1 MKQGKCNEKKL
12 LNKKDSCDNLE
23 LKLREEIFLLKSI
36 INTVPHRIFWKN
48 TKSKYQGANTLFLE
62 DANLCQENDIIGMS
76 DYDMIWANKA
86 DKYRADDKHI
96 MEMDIDKL
104 EYEESVTNP
113 DGSLTWLSVSSV
125 PLKNK
130 NGETSGVLGIYHDIT
145 TLKEN
150 ELNLKL
156 NSDALHYQAYHD
168 VLTGLPN
175 RLLFKD
181 RLAQSISRGKL
192 HPKKIAILFMDID
205 NFKDINDSLGHLY
218 GDETLKIIA
227 KRLKKLISESDTVSR
242 FGGDEFVIL
251 IDDIHN
257 NMHVID
263 IIQKIEKSMEE
274 VIVLDESSVRIS
286 LSIGISIYPRDG
298 VTSNELLKHS
308 DIAMYRAKDAGR
320 SRYEF
325 YEKEMTEKVLS
336 RIKKETDLREAL
348 DNEDFVLY
356 YQPQFDMR
364 NKKVIGVE
372 ALVRWKYNEQQII
385 APSEFIPMLE
395 KTGLI
400 VPLGQ
405 WIAKKCMEQIVSWKK
420 QKLEIERIAIN
431 FSMLQIKEDDF
442 VSYFKA
448 LLKKTSCNPKWIEIE
463 ITESQ
468 VMEDPKHIIVT
479 LNAIHA
485 LGVKLA
491 IDDFGTGYSFLTYLK
506 RLPIDK
512 IKIDRSFISDIVR
525 NKEDKSIVKA
535 IIALSVSMNI
545 NVIAEGIETKSQ
557 EKFLLEHG
565 CYIMQGFLYS
575 KPVPVREIENILKL
589 KYLTNI

>member
-1 MKQGKCNEKKL
+1 MKKKL

-525 NKEDKSIVKA
+525 NEEDKSIVKA